1 MPVRDAKRR
10 GEGWLAGLS
19 DIGWSNSLGWYE
31 GLRLLVAINPAG
43 VITGLGFACAST
55 KDQPLAETFFA
66 LGVEPNDTGWQG
78 GGIGGPGTVCE
89 RQRLRRRGEPPTMAR
104 KLRGTHHLP
113 AQRQRTQEEMAQAT
127 AALGSGHPSDFGDR
141 LREAPQ
147 HLWPSPGASP
157 RAERV
162 AGTISGQGCTAQLV
176 HLAQRVSRSS
186 PADFCRLA
194 GMVSSTHTKR
204 LSVCGD

>member
-31 GLRLLVAINPAG
+31 GLRLLVAINPAE

-89 RQRLRRRGEPPTMAR
+89 RQRLPLARRTTDDGSSKATGHASSAR
-104 KLRGTHHLP
+104 PKATNARADGP
-113 AQRQRTQEEMAQAT
+113 SNCGVGQRASVRFRR
-127 AALGSGHPSDFGDR
+127 PSR
-141 LREAPQ
+141 
-147 HLWPSPGASP
+147 
-157 RAERV
+157 
-162 AGTISGQGCTAQLV
+162 
-176 HLAQRVSRSS
+176 RSS
-186 PADFCRLA
+186 TTPLA
-194 GMVSSTHTKR
+194 FAGSEPTS
-204 LSVCGD
+204 